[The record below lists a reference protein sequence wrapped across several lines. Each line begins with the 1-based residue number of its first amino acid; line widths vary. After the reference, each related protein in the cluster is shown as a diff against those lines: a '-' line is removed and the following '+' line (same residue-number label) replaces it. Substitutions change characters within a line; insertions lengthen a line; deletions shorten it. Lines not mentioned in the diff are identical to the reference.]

1 MTPSQIEKRI
11 KKLESKYESDF
22 EKLADEIFTKRI
34 IPYCQD
40 KKLSF
45 MMINGFP
52 RLVDQND
59 EYVQPPKFIINLFDI
74 TDSNGQR
81 LLWQLTRDFKF
92 REDVDFNKADHN
104 HHDRIYK
111 NRCLGSLVF
120 SPAFG

>member
-1 MTPSQIEKRI
+1 M
-11 KKLESKYESDF
+11 
-22 EKLADEIFTKRI
+22 ADEIFTKRI

-45 MMINGFP
+45 MMINGIP

-59 EYVQPPKFIINLFDI
+59 EYVQPPKFIVNLFDI

-111 NRCLGSLVF
+111 NRCLGSLVI
-120 SPAFG
+120 SPVFG